1 MTDSPQQYQSP
12 AETVPQEES
21 QALLLQLRR
30 KEGNWVSWGKACQ
43 RLQRSGLSSNAIFE
57 DTGFEAAQQNMVII
71 AANVYD
77 SLLKG
82 GAVPGVVEYFADR
95 GSAVLYELRQLD
107 QVQRVKTATLAM
119 ERGLDEELMRDI
131 AKSVKDYARVAMPP
145 PGFGRD
151 PGDAVAYFC
160 WKRARERSDLQDRS
174 RQIAQGLKFA
184 VSAGARQALE
194 TLLTDFTVVATEKAP
209 NLPLYRM
216 EQEEEIPRLIPV
228 AGAFPLSR
236 GAIEGVQALRESGV
250 FRTVVSEAGTS
261 WMAVPGWQ
269 AVLGARDPVAVVCH
283 TDDLPQY
290 VDGVQ
295 EPIALLVERSERDWS
310 PNHYS
315 LVEVGDRV
323 EIFWGTEPPEGEIV
337 GRIVVILRP
346 KHVLDE
352 SAIAMPWLAD

>member
-12 AETVPQEES
+12 AETLPEEES
-21 QALLLQLRR
+21 QALLQQLRR

-43 RLQRSGLSSNAIFE
+43 RLQRSGFSSNAIFE

-71 AANVYD
+71 AASVYD

-82 GAVPGVVEYFADR
+82 EAAAAVQSYFTDR

-107 QVQRVKTATLAM
+107 QNQRVKTATLAM
-119 ERGLDEELMRDI
+119 ERNLDEDAIRDV

-145 PGFGRD
+145 PGFSRE

-160 WKRARERSDLQDRS
+160 WKRARERADLQDRS
-174 RQIAQGLKFA
+174 RQIAQGLRFA
-184 VSAGARQALE
+184 VSPGARQALE
-194 TLLTDFTVVATEKAP
+194 SLLTDFTVVSPQKAP

-228 AGAFPLSR
+228 AGTFPLT
-236 GAIEGVQALRESGV
+236 GAAIESVQSLQEAGV
-250 FRTVVSEAGTS
+250 FRVIVSDAGTN

-269 AVLGARDPVAVVCH
+269 AVLGAQDPVAVICH

-295 EPIALLVERSERDWS
+295 EPIALLVERRERDWS
-310 PNHYS
+310 PNHYF
-315 LVEVGDRV
+315 LVEQGDRV
-323 EIFWGTEPPEGEIV
+323 EIFWAPEPPIGAIL

-352 SAIAMPWLAD
+352 SSIAMPWLAD